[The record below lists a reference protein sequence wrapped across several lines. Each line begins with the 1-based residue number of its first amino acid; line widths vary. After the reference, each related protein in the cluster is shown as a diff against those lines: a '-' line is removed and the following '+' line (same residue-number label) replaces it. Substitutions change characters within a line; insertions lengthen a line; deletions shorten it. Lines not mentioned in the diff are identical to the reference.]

1 MKRRAFI
8 AGLGSAAAWPVVAR
22 AQQAGKVYRIGF
34 LGNDPTIPTQ
44 VAGKAFVEGLRD
56 NGFVEG
62 KNIVIERRFA
72 EGRRDRALELAA
84 ELVGLD
90 VDLIATSSV
99 VAVAAAK
106 EGTIKIP
113 IVMLNIFDPVGMGL
127 VANLAH
133 PGGSI
138 TGMSGQV
145 SPEMAGKRLTLL
157 KEAVPGI
164 SRVAVLV
171 AGPMDPDIA
180 QGQAEWDALR
190 RAAPTL
196 NVTLQFLQVRQAV
209 EFNDAFATMSHDRP
223 DAFITT
229 YSGLN
234 LIYRNLIAEFAT
246 NNRLPSM
253 HTVVELAEAGGLMS
267 YGADRADLFRRA
279 ATYVAKILKGAKP
292 ADLPIEQPT
301 KFEFVIN
308 LKTAKALG
316 LEIPPQLLGRADLVI
331 E

>member
-1 MKRRAFI
+1 MRRREFI
-8 AGLGSAAAWPVVAR
+8 KLMAGSAVAWPLAAR
-22 AQQAGKVYRIGF
+22 AQRPGKIYRIGF

-72 EGRRDRALELAA
+72 GGRRDRALELAV

-106 EGTIKIP
+106 EGRIKIP
-113 IVMLNIFDPVGMGL
+113 VVMLNIYDPVGIGL
-127 VANLAH
+127 VASLAH

-157 KEAVPGI
+157 KEALPGI
-164 SRVAVLV
+164 SRVAVL
-171 AGPMDPDIA
+171 MDPDIA

-196 NVTLQFLQVRQAV
+196 NVTLQSFQVRQAA
-209 EFNDAFATMSHDRP
+209 EFNDAFATMRQDRP

-246 NNRLPSM
+246 NNHLPSM

>member
-1 MKRRAFI
+1 MKRREFMTA
-8 AGLGSAAAWPVVAR
+8 LGGATVWPLAVR
-22 AQQAGKVYRIGF
+22 AQQAGKIYRIGF

-72 EGRRDRALELAA
+72 EASRDRALELAA
-84 ELVGLD
+84 ELVRLD
-90 VDLIATSSV
+90 VDVIATSSV
-99 VAVAAAK
+99 AVVAAARQ
-106 EGTIKIP
+106 GTLKIP
-113 IVMLNIFDPVGMGL
+113 IVMLNIFDPVGQGI
-127 VANLAH
+127 VASLAH

-138 TGMSGQV
+138 TGMAGQV
-145 SPEMAGKRLTLL
+145 SPEMAGKRLALL
-157 KEAVPGI
+157 KEAVPRI
-164 SRVAVLV
+164 SRVAMVV
-171 AGPMDPDIA
+171 NPDLA
-180 QGQAEWDALR
+180 QGRAEQDALER
-190 RAAPTL
+190 VAPTL
-196 NVTLQFLQVRQAV
+196 NVALQLLQVRQAA
-209 EFNDAFATMSHDRP
+209 EFNDAFATMSQDRP

-246 NNRLPSM
+246 NNHLPSM
-253 HTVVELAEAGGLMS
+253 HTVVELVEAGGLMS

-279 ATYVAKILKGAKP
+279 ATYVAKILNGAKP

-316 LEIPPQLLGRADLVI
+316 LDIPPSLLARADEVI